1 MAAFLKKYNRQLA
14 LFGISVILLSSVL
27 LIVRELR
34 KPQPVPNYSMSERA
48 QETTIVIPSG
58 SSGDEI
64 AQILYKADVVKSARS
79 FFSAATANPN
89 SQSIQPGTYRINRKI
104 PGKEA
109 VLQLL
114 DPKRRSLVLLIKEG
128 ERVYEIASALS
139 QLNFSSNEI
148 DQISKESVDI
158 PGFGERNPEG
168 FFFPATYNLTPN
180 DDLKAVKDRLLG
192 KFISITKEI
201 DFQNRAKLLGLTPY
215 DALII
220 SSIVQSEGFDEQEF
234 RKVARVIYNRLEIG
248 MPLQLDS
255 TVLYALKERRIAVNK
270 QDIEISSRYNTY
282 NRQGLPPTPIGN
294 PGRAA
299 MEGTLNPDVGDWLYF
314 VTVEPGSTKFT
325 ASYKEFLSF
334 KREFKENLKAGKFGS
349 DS

>member
-1 MAAFLKKYNRQLA
+1 MAVYIKKNIRQIALLGAVVMVISGA
-14 LFGISVILLSSVL
+14 LF
-27 LIVRELR
+27 IVREMR
-34 KPQPVPNYSMSERA
+34 KPEPIPNYSISDKA
-48 QETTIVIPSG
+48 KETTVVIPSG

-64 AQILYKADVVKSARS
+64 AQILFKADVVKSARS
-79 FFSAATANPN
+79 FFSAATANPD

-128 ERVYEIASALS
+128 ERVYEIADALS
-139 QLNFSSNEI
+139 ELNFSSNEI
-148 DQISKESVDI
+148 DRISKESVDVA
-158 PGFGERNPEG
+158 GYGERNPEG

-180 DDLKAVKDRLLG
+180 EDLKAVKDRLVG
-192 KFISITKEI
+192 KFISITREI
-201 DFQNRAKLLGLTPY
+201 EFENRAKLLGLTPY

-220 SSIVQSEGFDEQEF
+220 ASIVQSEGFDEQEF
-234 RKVARVIYNRLEIG
+234 RKVARVIYNRLKIG
-248 MPLQLDS
+248 MPLQMDS
-255 TVLYALKERRIAVNK
+255 TVLYALKERRLAVNK
-270 QDIEISSRYNTY
+270 QDVEISSRYNTY
-282 NRQGLPPTPIGN
+282 NRRGLPPTPISN

-299 MEGTLNPDVGDWLYF
+299 LEGTLNPAVGDWLYF
-314 VTVEPGSTKFT
+314 VTVEPGNTKFT